1 MNAEELSQ
9 DRVMD
14 GWLLKL
20 QSELPKIDSAIK
32 NLLAILM
39 AQQPVEGEHY
49 IVPSK
54 AMECGKHILRHLQ
67 TYPLLSIDEYCVK
80 FPQSETQSANDRL
93 DEICHYKALY
103 CLREHCTK
111 AGTKVSKT
119 FGRSYF
125 IHTKQWESFKSAL
138 LDHLPPKL
146 LLEELQL
153 FLKLFEN
160 SIFTNGNMSQLST
173 IYMYDSISW

>member
-20 QSELPKIDSAIK
+20 QSDQPKIDNAIK

-39 AQQPVEGEHY
+39 AQQPAFEAEGDY

-54 AMECGKHILRHLQ
+54 AMECGKHFLRHLQ

-80 FPQSETQSANDRL
+80 FPQSDTQSANDRL
-93 DEICHYKALY
+93 DEICRYKSLY
-103 CLREHCTK
+103 CLREHCTT
-111 AGTKVSKT
+111 AGIKVSKT

-125 IHTKQWESFKSAL
+125 IHTKQWEPFKSAL

-160 SIFTNGNMSQLST
+160 SIFTNGNMVFHHLY
-173 IYMYDSISW
+173 I